1 MIDSAKTL
9 TQSDIEAY
17 KQAHGFSGSIRDGD
31 PRLAWHLLPL
41 MCAVAHGVIR
51 TDKHI
56 EF

>member
-1 MIDSAKTL
+1 MIESAKTL